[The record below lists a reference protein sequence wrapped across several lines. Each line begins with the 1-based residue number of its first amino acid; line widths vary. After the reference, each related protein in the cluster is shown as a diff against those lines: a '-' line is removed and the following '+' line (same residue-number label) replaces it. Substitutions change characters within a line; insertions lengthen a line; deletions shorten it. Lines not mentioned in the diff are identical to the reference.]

1 MANAHATK
9 KGTIQTVSDELNR
22 EVHDEHSYI
31 FGIPEDIALVL
42 AIDAVLIALR
52 LSNVLVP
59 SSFIG
64 AKVVGTSVLIG
75 THLLG

>member
-1 MANAHATK
+1 MSETAQK
-9 KGTIQTVSDELNR
+9 KGMIETMSDDLDR
-22 EVHDEHSYI
+22 EVHGEHSTI
-31 FGIPEDIALVL
+31 LGIPEDIALVL

-64 AKVVGTSVLIG
+64 AKVVGTSILIG
-75 THLLG
+75 THFLG

>member
-1 MANAHATK
+1 MTTAINTLAHD
-9 KGTIQTVSDELNR
+9 INQ
-22 EVHDEHSYI
+22 EVESPHSTI

-59 SSFIG
+59 SSFVG
-64 AKVVGTSVLIG
+64 AKVIGTSILIG
-75 THLLG
+75 AHLAA

>member
-1 MANAHATK
+1 MTTAIDVLAQDIN
-9 KGTIQTVSDELNR
+9 Q
-22 EVHDEHSYI
+22 EVESPHSTI

-59 SSFIG
+59 SSFVG
-64 AKVVGTSVLIG
+64 AKVIGTSVLIG
-75 THLLG
+75 AHLAA

>member
-1 MANAHATK
+1 MSATATK
-9 KGTIQTVSDELNR
+9 KGPIQTMSDDIDS
-22 EVHDEHSYI
+22 EVHGEHGTI
-31 FGIPEDIALVL
+31 LGVPEDIALVL

-64 AKVVGTSVLIG
+64 AKVVGTSILIG
-75 THLLG
+75 THFL

>member
-1 MANAHATK
+1 MGAITTMSHEIN
-9 KGTIQTVSDELNR
+9 Q
-22 EVHDEHSYI
+22 EVESPHSTI

-75 THLLG
+75 AHLAA

>member
-1 MANAHATK
+1 MAYAHTQA
-9 KGTIQTVSDELNR
+9 GVIETISHDLDK

-64 AKVVGTSVLIG
+64 AKVVGTSILIG
-75 THLLG
+75 THLFG

>member
-1 MANAHATK
+1 MTTAIDALAQDIN
-9 KGTIQTVSDELNR
+9 Q
-22 EVHDEHSYI
+22 EVGSPHSTI

-64 AKVVGTSVLIG
+64 AKVIGTSILIG
-75 THLLG
+75 THLFG

>member
-1 MANAHATK
+1 MSAVSHK
-9 KGTIQTVSDELNR
+9 KGTIRAMSHELDR

-64 AKVVGTSVLIG
+64 AKVVGTSILIG
-75 THLLG
+75 THFLG